1 MLLLRGSGGNPMYS
15 YTHID
20 CQVICTN
27 YHAEIPNLE
36 GIH

>member
-1 MLLLRGSGGNPMYS
+1 MLLPRGSGGNPVYF

-27 YHAEIPNLE
+27 YHAEIPNLDE
-36 GIH
+36 